1 MHIVEDLT
9 ESLNLVENSHLFFI
23 DTMEVCPTSD
33 LWKEFKLQFSEV
45 YSLYHNFCDRNIDT
59 PQVSVEVE

>member
-1 MHIVEDLT
+1 M
-9 ESLNLVENSHLFFI
+9 
-23 DTMEVCPTSD
+23 PTSD